1 MVAVDTLWWGWQR
14 QWVWDGGWMM
24 PPPRRGDGGLPT
36 PTTMTSQQSDSRRG
50 RGDPGD
56 DDDGRAMVVVLN
68 NTNSRC
74 DIKAC
79 IMIEP
84 PPGKARLLFNGGGLD
99 EKVIAIIVGAS

>member
-1 MVAVDTLWWGWQR
+1 M
-14 QWVWDGGWMM
+14 WDGGSMI
-24 PPPRRGDGGLPT
+24 PPPRRGDCGLPT
-36 PTTMTSQQSDSRRG
+36 LTRMTSRQSDSRQG

-56 DDDGRAMVVVLN
+56 DDDGRAIVVVLN

-84 PPGKARLLFNGGGLD
+84 PPGKARLQYVHCT
-99 EKVIAIIVGAS
+99 KQ